1 MQVVESGGRNIEVA
15 TMRQGEP
22 LKIWSDED
30 VSAPWDFDI
39 FCWRLGFR
47 VQDSEGYT
55 MWEGGGVVTSGLARR
70 CGEGQRARARPK
82 ERKRKNERA
91 LPRPVGEVV
100 RALPP
105 RERMRGVVSLSRA
118 PTWEARHFTTLVA
131 DHPHSVLRREFQP
144 DSKQKTVGI
153 SVGTTLCPYG
163 WPMVGF

>member
-30 VSAPWDFDI
+30 VSAPWEFDI

-47 VQDSEGYT
+47 VQDSEGYA
-55 MWEGGGVVTSGLARR
+55 MWEGGGRDKRVGKEVRGGKESARAPEREKEKERESPATPGWRGGACPATERENERSGL
-70 CGEGQRARARPK
+70 
-82 ERKRKNERA
+82 
-91 LPRPVGEVV
+91 
-100 RALPP
+100 
-105 RERMRGVVSLSRA
+105 SLSGSDVGGSSLYD
-118 PTWEARHFTTLVA
+118 PLVA